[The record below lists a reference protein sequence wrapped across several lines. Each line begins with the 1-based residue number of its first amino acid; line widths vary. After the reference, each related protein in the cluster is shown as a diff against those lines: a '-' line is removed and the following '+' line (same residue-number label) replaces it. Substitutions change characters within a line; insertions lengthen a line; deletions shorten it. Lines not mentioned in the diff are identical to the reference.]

1 MQSLLY
7 GFAVLTGVGVMML
20 MMMRGH
26 RHWSDA
32 AGVEQQFAELAGQST
47 SGRP

>member
-7 GFAVLTGVGVMML
+7 GVAVLTGVGVM

-26 RHWSDA
+26 RHWSDV
-32 AGVEQQFAELAGQST
+32 AGVEQQFTQLAGQST